1 MPSLMYPHLFSP
13 LRIGSLT
20 LPNRVVMAPMSTNL
34 GSRDGRVTPEQI
46 AFYRAR
52 AEGGTGMIIV
62 EFCCVQRSTGRSEER
77 QLSLESPGF
86 LDGHQRLVEAINTAG
101 AVACLQ
107 LQHGGPGVPRSL
119 VDGGVAVGPDNV
131 VSRRD
136 PAQLTARALTHDEI
150 EELIECFG
158 RTAALAV
165 KAGYQ
170 AIELHGAHG
179 YLITSFLSPLM
190 NHRTDEWGGD
200 RERRLNFPLR
210 VIKRVKEAI
219 GDRPLSFRLSAD
231 EFSPEGNSFE
241 DMKEIAPR
249 LVEAGAD
256 MLHVSIGLG
265 LTSFDKIIEPMSMPE
280 GWRLPYAQGF
290 KEVVDVP
297 VISVGQ
303 IRWPGTAEKALA
315 DGSCDLI
322 ALGRPLLAD
331 PAWANKAKQG
341 EAFRPC
347 TSCNYC
353 LTMSDSDVG
362 HIGCAENPRAGR
374 ELEPALSAGKLTGE
388 NVVVVGGGPGG
399 MASALL
405 LEQAGFKVH
414 LMEARE
420 ALGGG
425 LIASAAPP
433 HKDKFHWYTEYL
445 LDRLKASSIQVY
457 TNVTADLA
465 FIQQLK
471 PKAVFLANG
480 GLSLPMD
487 IKGIHSV
494 IVRDAY
500 ELLMG
505 DETLLP
511 EDKSQPVMVYG
522 GGETGCECAEYLAER
537 GYSVNLVSRS
547 PVAKL
552 ARSAEMIYR
561 GVLLGRLR
569 ENPLINILDNSHVE
583 HIADNGDVL
592 LKNHE
597 GFESTVYANR
607 LFIAQGRSP
616 DTELSNALFEAG
628 IAFTL
633 IGDARKGGRI
643 GDAVQDAYSAVKS
656 LCASVGHSGLIAA
669 AC

>member
-1 MPSLMYPHLFSP
+1 MSSPLYPHLFSP
-13 LRIGSLT
+13 LKVGALE

-34 GSRDGRVTPEQI
+34 GALDGRVTPEQV

-52 AEGGTGMIIV
+52 AEGGVGMIIV

-77 QLSLESPGF
+77 QLSLESPAF
-86 LDGHQRLVEAINTAG
+86 LDGHQRLVEAINAAG
-101 AVACLQ
+101 SVACLQ
-107 LQHGGPGVPRSL
+107 LQHGGPGVSRSL
-119 VDGGVAVGPDNV
+119 VESGIAVGPDNV
-131 VSRRD
+131 ASRRD
-136 PAQLTARALTHDEI
+136 PTQLTARALTHEEI

-158 RTAALAV
+158 RTAELAV

-179 YLITSFLSPLM
+179 YLITSFMSPLM

-231 EFSPEGNSFE
+231 EFSADGNSFD

-265 LTSFDKIIEPMSMPE
+265 MTSFDKIIEPMSMPE
-280 GWRLPYAQGF
+280 GWRLPYAQGI
-290 KEVVDVP
+290 KEVVNVP

-303 IRWPGTAEKALA
+303 IRWPATAEKALVE
-315 DGSCDLI
+315 GSCDLI

-331 PAWANKAKQG
+331 PAWANKARQG
-341 EAFRPC
+341 QTFRPC

-353 LTMSDSDVG
+353 ITMSDSDVG

-374 ELEPALSAGKLTGE
+374 ELEPALSAGELAGE

-405 LEQAGFKVH
+405 LEQAGFRVH

-420 ALGGG
+420 SLGGG

-445 LDRLKASSIQVY
+445 LGRLKDSSVQVY
-457 TNVTADLA
+457 VNASATLD
-465 FIQQLK
+465 FIQGLK
-471 PKAVFLANG
+471 PKAVFLASG
-480 GLSLPMD
+480 GLPMPMD
-487 IKGIHSV
+487 INGIDSAV
-494 IVRDAY
+494 VRDAY

-505 DETLLP
+505 DDTLLP
-511 EDKSQPVMVYG
+511 ENKGQPVMVYG

-547 PVAKL
+547 PVSKL

-569 ENPLINILDNSHVE
+569 ANPLINILDNSHVE
-583 HIADNGDVL
+583 RISEDDTIL
-592 LKNHE
+592 LKNSE
-597 GFESTVYANR
+597 GFEMTVHASR

-616 DTELSNALFEAG
+616 DTELSKALFGAG
-628 IAFTL
+628 IPYTL